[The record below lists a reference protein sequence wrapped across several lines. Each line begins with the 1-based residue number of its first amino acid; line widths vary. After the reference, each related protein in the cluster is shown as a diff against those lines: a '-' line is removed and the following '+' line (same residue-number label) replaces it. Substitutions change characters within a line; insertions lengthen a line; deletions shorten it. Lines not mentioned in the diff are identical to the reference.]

1 MHALNLYH
9 STPVP
14 CNSHFI
20 FSCLILISLTSSG
33 LIHDQCNQS
42 GLGLS
47 MSCGKKNNIGLN
59 LVEFY
64 FVFM

>member
-14 CNSHFI
+14 CNLHFI

-33 LIHDQCNQS
+33 LIHDQCHQL